1 MVAAR
6 ISKTQ
11 LGLMTKVAKLYYE
24 QSMKQPAIAER
35 LGISQSRVSR
45 LLTQALELG
54 VVRIIVVTPD
64 QVYADLEDALRTKLG
79 LRDVVIGHCDADT
92 EDAILGAIGSAGAA
106 YLESTLSPRDHV
118 GISSWSSTLLA
129 VAESMQSRNTPV
141 VEVVQIQGGIGN
153 ARAQVL
159 ATRLTERFARIT
171 QSEPRYVA
179 APGLVASQAVR
190 DGLLGDP
197 YLRDAVSSWRQ
208 LNVILLGIGALEP
221 SALLRESGNIIND
234 DDLAELRR
242 QGAVGDVCSHFF
254 GAEGAEA
261 GAFLDDRLIGLSR
274 ENLKAVDRKV
284 GFAGG
289 QRKLEA
295 IAAAA
300 KGGWIDVLVTD
311 SITAAKLLEI

>member
-1 MVAAR
+1 MTATR
-6 ISKTQ
+6 LSKTQ

-24 QSMKQPAIAER
+24 QSLKQPAIAER

-45 LLTQALELG
+45 LLTQAVELG

-64 QVYADLEDALRTKLG
+64 QVYADLEDALRAKFG

-141 VEVVQIQGGIGN
+141 VEVVQIQGGVGN

-159 ATRLTERFARIT
+159 ATRLTDRFARIT

-179 APGLVASQAVR
+179 APGLVASKAVR

-197 YLRDAVSSWRQ
+197 YLRDAVTSWQQ
-208 LNVILLGIGALEP
+208 LNVVLLGIGALEP
-221 SALLRESGNIIND
+221 SPLLRESGNFINEE
-234 DDLAELRR
+234 DLGELRA

-254 GAEGAEA
+254 AADGSEA

-274 ENLKAVDRKV
+274 DRLKSVDRKI

-289 QRKLEA
+289 ERKLEA

-311 SITAAKLLEI
+311 SLTAAKLVEL